1 MSTSEDQTG
10 APPIAPETG
19 RRRTIWPNLVW
30 GIPLAA
36 LVVVGYLG
44 VRALLNRGEVVTV
57 TFTRAAGAKPGGTKV
72 LYQGVEAG
80 QLTKIEPNADGRRL
94 DFHLRLVPAARSGLN
109 SNARFWLI
117 GANPNFSDLSSLKAV
132 VSGVAIGYAPGEG
145 GEPADRFEG
154 LDQAPLILPGDKG
167 TRYSLRAHSLNSIH
181 EGSIVLFHGQAIGK
195 VIEIHFNGD
204 KGFRLQAFINQP
216 YDSLIR
222 RGARFW
228 KIAPLRLSFAGG
240 GITANLAPVSTILA
254 GGIDLEVDTTNAD
267 DPQSPAGTEFSL
279 YASHSAARQG
289 LSGPTVR
296 YEFAFDGDAGVLDET
311 SAVTLLGYQIGEV
324 ESTRLAYDERTGAPY
339 GIATALLY
347 PQQMHVNPVTA
358 VQSTAAQSTAAQST
372 PNWRVATDAALTRL
386 IHLGYRARL
395 QQSPPVLGDQ
405 SIALMRTAGASPAQ
419 LLTEGDI
426 PRFPSAPGSS
436 NLDDIAAKADAFLNK
451 LDAVPLDSIGA
462 NLERITG
469 NLDRLM
475 SSPEL
480 KDSLTHLHSTL
491 TSIDKL
497 LHDVQPQIGPL
508 IGKLNDAAA
517 ELSGTATAL
526 HQIAESGGPNE
537 DASLPEAIRQIT
549 EAARSIKTLT
559 DYLDRH
565 PEALIR
571 GKRPEK

>member
-1 MSTSEDQTG
+1 
-10 APPIAPETG
+10 
-19 RRRTIWPNLVW
+19 V
-30 GIPLAA
+30 
-36 LVVVGYLG
+36 
-44 VRALLNRGEVVTV
+44 
-57 TFTRAAGAKPGGTKV
+57 TKV

-80 QLTKIEPNADGRRL
+80 QVTKIEPNADGRRL
-94 DFHLRLVPAARSGLN
+94 DFHLRLVPAAKSGLN
-109 SNARFWLI
+109 TNARFWLI

-145 GEPADRFEG
+145 GEPEDRFEG
-154 LDQAPLILPGDKG
+154 LDQVPLILPGDKG
-167 TRYSLRAHSLNSIH
+167 TRYSLGAHSLNSIH

-195 VIEIHFNGD
+195 VIAIQFNGD
-204 KGFRLQAFINQP
+204 KAFRLQAFINRP

-228 KIAPLRLSFAGG
+228 KISPLRLSFAGG
-240 GITANLAPVSTILA
+240 GITANLAPLNALLA
-254 GGIDLEVDTTNAD
+254 GGIDLEVDTTNVN
-267 DPQSPAGTEFSL
+267 DPQSPADTEFPL
-279 YASHSAARQG
+279 YSSHNAARQG

-296 YEFAFDGDAGVLDET
+296 YEFTFDGDAGVLDET

-324 ESTRLAYDERTGAPY
+324 ESTRLAYNERTGAPY
-339 GIATALLY
+339 GIATAVLY
-347 PQQMHVNPVTA
+347 PQQMHVNPGA
-358 VQSTAAQSTAAQST
+358 GAQSTT
-372 PNWRVATDAALTRL
+372 DDWRAATDAALTRL

-395 QQSPPVLGDQ
+395 QQSPPLLGDQ
-405 SIALMRTAGASPAQ
+405 SIALVRTAGASRAL
-419 LLTEGDI
+419 LLTDGDI

-436 NLDDIAAKADAFLNK
+436 SLDDITAKADGFLNK
-451 LDAVPLDSIGA
+451 LDAVPLEDIGA
-462 NLERITG
+462 NLNRITG

-491 TSIDKL
+491 LSIDQL

-517 ELSGTATAL
+517 ELSATATAL
-526 HQIAESGGPNE
+526 RQIADSGGPNA

>member
-1 MSTSEDQTG
+1 MSTEEAETG
-10 APPIAPETG
+10 APANAPETG

-30 GIPLAA
+30 AIPLAA
-36 LVVVGYLG
+36 LAIVGYLG

-57 TFTRAAGAKPGGTKV
+57 TFTRAAGAKAGVTRV

-94 DFHLRLVPAARSGLN
+94 DFHLRLVPAAKSGLN
-109 SNARFWLI
+109 TNARFWLI

-145 GEPADRFEG
+145 GQPADRFEG

-195 VIEIHFNGD
+195 VIAIHFDGD
-204 KGFRLQAFINQP
+204 KGFRLQTFINEP
-216 YDSLIR
+216 YDSLVR

-228 KIAPLRLSFAGG
+228 KISPLRLSFAGG
-240 GITANLAPVSTILA
+240 GITANLAPLSTLLA
-254 GGIDLEVDTTNAD
+254 GGIDLEVDTTNSG
-267 DPQSPAGTEFSL
+267 DPQSPVDTEFAL
-279 YASHSAARQG
+279 YSSHSAARQG

-296 YEFAFDGDAGVLDET
+296 YEFAFDGNAGVLDET
-311 SAVTLLGYQIGEV
+311 SAVTLLGYQVGEV

-339 GIATALLY
+339 GIATAVLY
-347 PQQMHVNPVTA
+347 PLQMHVDPGA
-358 VQSTAAQSTAAQST
+358 GAQST
-372 PNWRVATDAALTRL
+372 PEDWRVATDAALTRL
-386 IHLGYRARL
+386 IRLGYRARL

-405 SIALMRTAGASPAQ
+405 SIALVRSAGALPAR
-419 LLTEGDI
+419 LLADGDT

-436 NLDDIAAKADAFLNK
+436 NLDDIAAKADAFLSK
-451 LDAVPLDSIGA
+451 LDAVPLEDIGA
-462 NLERITG
+462 NLKRITG

-491 TSIDKL
+491 TSIDQL

-508 IGKLNDAAA
+508 LSKLNAAAA
-517 ELSGTATAL
+517 ELSGTASAL
-526 HQIAESGGPNE
+526 RQIAESGGPNE
-537 DASLPEAIRQIT
+537 DANLPEAIRQIT
-549 EAARSIKTLT
+549 EAARSIRTLT

-571 GKRPEK
+571 GKRP

>member
-1 MSTSEDQTG
+1 MSTPEDQTN
-10 APPIAPETG
+10 APETG

-36 LVVVGYLG
+36 LVIVGYLG

-57 TFTRAAGAKPGGTKV
+57 TFTRAAGAKAGVTKV

-94 DFHLRLVPAARSGLN
+94 DFHLRLVPAAKSGLN
-109 SNARFWLI
+109 TNARFWLI
-117 GANPNFSDLSSLKAV
+117 GANPNFSDLSSLEAV
-132 VSGVAIGYAPGEG
+132 VSGIAIGYAPGEG
-145 GEPADRFEG
+145 GEPEDQFEG

-167 TRYSLRAHSLNSIH
+167 TRYLLGAHALNSIH
-181 EGSIVLFHGQAIGK
+181 EGSILLFHGQAIGK
-195 VIEIHFNGD
+195 VVAIRFNPD

-228 KIAPLRLSFAGG
+228 KISPLRLSFAGG
-240 GITANLAPVSTILA
+240 GITANLAPLSTLLA
-254 GGIDLEVDTTNAD
+254 GGIDLEVDTTTAN
-267 DPQSPAGTEFSL
+267 DPRSPADTEFPL
-279 YASHSAARQG
+279 YSSHNAARQG

-324 ESTRLAYDERTGAPY
+324 ESTRLAYNERTGAPY
-339 GIATALLY
+339 GIATAVLY
-347 PQQMHVNPVTA
+347 PQQMHVNPGA
-358 VQSTAAQSTAAQST
+358 GAQST
-372 PNWRVATDAALTRL
+372 PDDWRATTDTALTRL

-405 SIALMRTAGASPAQ
+405 SIALVRTTGASPAQ
-419 LLTEGDI
+419 LLTDGGI
-426 PRFPSAPGSS
+426 PRFPSAPSSS
-436 NLDDIAAKADAFLNK
+436 NLGDITAKADVFLNK
-451 LDAVPLDSIGA
+451 LDAVPLEEIGA
-462 NLERITG
+462 NLNRITG
-469 NLDRLM
+469 SLDRLI

-480 KDSLTHLHSTL
+480 KDSLTHLRSTL
-491 TSIDKL
+491 TSIDQL

-508 IGKLNDAAA
+508 IGKLNDAVA
-517 ELSGTATAL
+517 ELSATATAL
-526 HQIAESGGPNE
+526 RQIAESGGPNE

>member
-1 MSTSEDQTG
+1 MSTPEDQTN
-10 APPIAPETG
+10 APETG
-19 RRRTIWPNLVW
+19 RRRTVWPNLVW

-36 LVVVGYLG
+36 LLIVGYLG

-57 TFTRAAGAKPGGTKV
+57 TFTRAAGAKAGVTKV

-94 DFHLRLVPAARSGLN
+94 DFHLRLVPAAKSGLN
-109 SNARFWLI
+109 TNARFWLI
-117 GANPNFSDLSSLKAV
+117 GANPNFSDLSSLEAV
-132 VSGVAIGYAPGEG
+132 VSGIAIGYAPGEG
-145 GEPADRFEG
+145 GEPEDQFEG

-167 TRYSLRAHSLNSIH
+167 TRYLLSAHALNSIH
-181 EGSIVLFHGQAIGK
+181 EGSILLFHGQAIGK
-195 VIEIHFNGD
+195 VVAIRFNPD

-228 KIAPLRLSFAGG
+228 KISPLRLSFAGG
-240 GITANLAPVSTILA
+240 GITANLAPLSTLLA

-267 DPQSPAGTEFSL
+267 DPRSPADTEFPL
-279 YASHSAARQG
+279 YSSHNAARQG

-324 ESTRLAYDERTGAPY
+324 ESTRLAYNERTGAPY
-339 GIATALLY
+339 GIATAVLY
-347 PQQMHVNPVTA
+347 PQQMHVNPGA
-358 VQSTAAQSTAAQST
+358 GARST
-372 PNWRVATDAALTRL
+372 PDDWRAPTDAALTRL

-405 SIALMRTAGASPAQ
+405 SIALVRTAGASPAQ
-419 LLTEGDI
+419 LLTDGDF

-436 NLDDIAAKADAFLNK
+436 NLNDITAKAAVFLNK
-451 LDAVPLDSIGA
+451 LDAVPLEDIGA

-480 KDSLTHLHSTL
+480 KDSLTHLHSTM

-497 LHDVQPQIGPL
+497 LLDVQPQIGPL

-517 ELSGTATAL
+517 ELSGIATAL
-526 HQIAESGGPNE
+526 RQVAESGGPNE

>member
-1 MSTSEDQTG
+1 MSTPEDQTN
-10 APPIAPETG
+10 APETG

-36 LVVVGYLG
+36 LVIVGYLG
-44 VRALLNRGEVVTV
+44 VRALLNRGEVITV
-57 TFTRAAGAKPGGTKV
+57 TFTRAAGAKAGVTRV

-94 DFHLRLVPAARSGLN
+94 DFHLRLVPAAKSGLN
-109 SNARFWLI
+109 TNARFWLI
-117 GANPNFSDLSSLKAV
+117 GANPNFSDLSSLEAV
-132 VSGVAIGYAPGEG
+132 VSGIAIGYAPGEG
-145 GEPADRFEG
+145 GEPEDQFEG

-167 TRYSLRAHSLNSIH
+167 TRYSLGAHALNSIH
-181 EGSIVLFHGQAIGK
+181 EGSIILFHGQAIGK
-195 VIEIHFNGD
+195 VVAIRFNPD

-228 KIAPLRLSFAGG
+228 KISPLRLSFAGG
-240 GITANLAPVSTILA
+240 GITANLAPLNTLLA
-254 GGIDLEVDTTNAD
+254 GGIDLEVDTTTAN
-267 DPQSPAGTEFSL
+267 DPRSPADTEFPL
-279 YASHSAARQG
+279 YSSHNAARQG

-296 YEFAFDGDAGVLDET
+296 YEFAFDGAAGVLDET

-324 ESTRLAYDERTGAPY
+324 ESTRLAYNEHTGAPY
-339 GIATALLY
+339 GIATAVLY
-347 PQQMHVNPVTA
+347 PQQMHVNPGA
-358 VQSTAAQSTAAQST
+358 GARST
-372 PNWRVATDAALTRL
+372 PDDWRAPTDAALTRL

-405 SIALMRTAGASPAQ
+405 SIALVRTAGASPAQ
-419 LLTEGDI
+419 LLTDGDI

-436 NLDDIAAKADAFLNK
+436 NLDDITAKAALFLNK
-451 LDAVPLDSIGA
+451 LDAVPLEDIGA
-462 NLERITG
+462 NLNRIIG
-469 NLDRLM
+469 NLDRLT

-497 LHDVQPQIGPL
+497 LQDVQPQIGPL
-508 IGKLNDAAA
+508 IGKLNDAVA

-526 HQIAESGGPNE
+526 RQIAESGGPNE

>member
-1 MSTSEDQTG
+1 MSTPEDQTN
-10 APPIAPETG
+10 APETG

-36 LVVVGYLG
+36 LVIVGYLG

-57 TFTRAAGAKPGGTKV
+57 TFTRAAGAKAGVTKV

-94 DFHLRLVPAARSGLN
+94 DFHLRLVPAAKSGLN
-109 SNARFWLI
+109 TNARFWLI
-117 GANPNFSDLSSLKAV
+117 GANPSFSDLSSLEAV
-132 VSGVAIGYAPGEG
+132 VSGIAIGYAPGEG
-145 GEPADRFEG
+145 GEPEDQFEG

-167 TRYSLRAHSLNSIH
+167 TRYLLGAHGLNSIH
-181 EGSIVLFHGQAIGK
+181 EGSILLFHGQAIGK
-195 VIEIHFNGD
+195 VVAIRFNPD

-228 KIAPLRLSFAGG
+228 KISPLRLSFAGG
-240 GITANLAPVSTILA
+240 GITANLAPLSTLLA
-254 GGIDLEVDTTNAD
+254 GGIDLEVDTTNAN
-267 DPQSPAGTEFSL
+267 DPRSPADTEFPL
-279 YASHSAARQG
+279 YSSHNAARQG

-324 ESTRLAYDERTGAPY
+324 EATRLAYNERTGAPY
-339 GIATALLY
+339 GIATAVLY
-347 PQQMHVNPVTA
+347 PQQMHVNPGA
-358 VQSTAAQSTAAQST
+358 GARST
-372 PNWRVATDAALTRL
+372 PDDWRAPTDAALTRL

-405 SIALMRTAGASPAQ
+405 SIALVRTAGASPAQ
-419 LLTEGDI
+419 LLTDGNI

-436 NLDDIAAKADAFLNK
+436 NLDDITAKAAVFLNK
-451 LDAVPLDSIGA
+451 LDAVPLEDIGA
-462 NLERITG
+462 NLNRIIG
-469 NLDRLM
+469 NLDRLT
-475 SSPEL
+475 SAPEL

-497 LHDVQPQIGPL
+497 LQDVQPQIGPL
-508 IGKLNDAAA
+508 IGKLNDAVA

-526 HQIAESGGPNE
+526 RQIAESGGSNE

-549 EAARSIKTLT
+549 EAARSVKTLT

>member
-1 MSTSEDQTG
+1 MSTPEGETNG
-10 APPIAPETG
+10 PGNAPEAG

-36 LVVVGYLG
+36 LLVVGYLG

-57 TFTRAAGAKPGGTKV
+57 TFTRAAGAKAGVTKV

-94 DFHLRLVPAARSGLN
+94 DFHLRLVPAAKSGLN
-109 SNARFWLI
+109 TNARFWLI

-195 VIEIHFNGD
+195 VIAIHFDGD
-204 KGFRLQAFINQP
+204 KGFRLQAFVNQP

-228 KIAPLRLSFAGG
+228 KISPLRLSFAGG
-240 GITANLAPVSTILA
+240 GITANLAPLSTLLA
-254 GGIDLEVDTTNAD
+254 GGIDLEVDTTNTN
-267 DPQSPAGTEFSL
+267 DPQSPANTEFSL
-279 YASHSAARQG
+279 YSSHNAARQG

-324 ESTRLAYDERTGAPY
+324 ESTRLAYNERTGAPY
-339 GIATALLY
+339 GIATAVLY
-347 PQQMHVNPVTA
+347 PQQMHVKPDTG
-358 VQSTAAQSTAAQST
+358 AQNT
-372 PNWRVATDAALTRL
+372 PDDWRAATDAALTRL

-405 SIALMRTAGASPAQ
+405 SIALVRTASASPAQ
-419 LLTEGDI
+419 LLTDKDT

-436 NLDDIAAKADAFLNK
+436 NLDDITAKADVFLNK
-451 LDAVPLDSIGA
+451 LDAVPLEDIGSS
-462 NLERITG
+462 LKRITG

-508 IGKLNDAAA
+508 IGKLNEAAA
-517 ELSGTATAL
+517 ELSGTAAAL
-526 HQIAESGGPNE
+526 RQVAESGGPNE

-559 DYLDRH
+559 DFLDRH

>member
-1 MSTSEDQTG
+1 MSTPEDQTN
-10 APPIAPETG
+10 APETG

-36 LVVVGYLG
+36 LVIVGYLG

-57 TFTRAAGAKPGGTKV
+57 TFTRAAGAKAGVTKV

-94 DFHLRLVPAARSGLN
+94 DFHLRLVPAAKSGLN
-109 SNARFWLI
+109 TNARFWLI
-117 GANPNFSDLSSLKAV
+117 GANPNFSDLSSLEAV
-132 VSGVAIGYAPGEG
+132 VSGIAIGYAPGEG
-145 GEPADRFEG
+145 GEPEDQFEG

-167 TRYSLRAHSLNSIH
+167 TRYLLGAHALNSIH
-181 EGSIVLFHGQAIGK
+181 EGSILLFHGQAIGK
-195 VIEIHFNGD
+195 VVAIRFNPD

-228 KIAPLRLSFAGG
+228 KISPLRLSFAGG
-240 GITANLAPVSTILA
+240 GITANLAPLSTLLA
-254 GGIDLEVDTTNAD
+254 GGIDLEVDTTTAN
-267 DPQSPAGTEFSL
+267 DPRSPADTEFPL
-279 YASHSAARQG
+279 YSSHNAARQG

-324 ESTRLAYDERTGAPY
+324 ESTRLAYNERTGAPY
-339 GIATALLY
+339 GIATAVLY
-347 PQQMHVNPVTA
+347 PQQMHVNPGA
-358 VQSTAAQSTAAQST
+358 GAQST
-372 PNWRVATDAALTRL
+372 PDDWRAPTDAALTRL

-395 QQSPPVLGDQ
+395 QQSPPLLGDQ
-405 SIALMRTAGASPAQ
+405 SIALVRTAGASPAQ
-419 LLTEGDI
+419 LLTDGDI

-436 NLDDIAAKADAFLNK
+436 NLADITAKAAVFLNK
-451 LDAVPLDSIGA
+451 LDAVPLEDIGA
-462 NLERITG
+462 NINRIIG
-469 NLDRLM
+469 NLDRLT

-497 LHDVQPQIGPL
+497 LQDVQPQIGPL
-508 IGKLNDAAA
+508 IGKLNDAVA

-526 HQIAESGGPNE
+526 RQIAESGGSNE

>member
-1 MSTSEDQTG
+1 MSTPEDQTS
-10 APPIAPETG
+10 APETG

-36 LVVVGYLG
+36 LVIVGYLG

-57 TFTRAAGAKPGGTKV
+57 TFTRAAGAKAGVTKV

-94 DFHLRLVPAARSGLN
+94 DFHLRLVPAAKSGLN
-109 SNARFWLI
+109 TNARFWLI
-117 GANPNFSDLSSLKAV
+117 GANPNFSDLSSLEAV
-132 VSGVAIGYAPGEG
+132 VSGIAIGYAPGEG
-145 GEPADRFEG
+145 GEPEDQFEG

-167 TRYSLRAHSLNSIH
+167 TRYLLGAHALNSIH
-181 EGSIVLFHGQAIGK
+181 EGSILLFHGQAIGK
-195 VIEIHFNGD
+195 VVAIRFNPD

-228 KIAPLRLSFAGG
+228 KISPLRLSFAGG
-240 GITANLAPVSTILA
+240 GITANLAPLSTLLA
-254 GGIDLEVDTTNAD
+254 GGIDLEVDTTKAN
-267 DPQSPAGTEFSL
+267 DPRSPADTEFPL
-279 YASHSAARQG
+279 YSSHNAARQG

-296 YEFAFDGDAGVLDET
+296 YEFAFDGAAGVLDET

-324 ESTRLAYDERTGAPY
+324 ESTRLAYNERTGAPY
-339 GIATALLY
+339 GIATAVLY
-347 PQQMHVNPVTA
+347 PQQMHVNPGA
-358 VQSTAAQSTAAQST
+358 GARST
-372 PNWRVATDAALTRL
+372 PDDWRAPTDAALTRL
-386 IHLGYRARL
+386 IRLGYRARL
-395 QQSPPVLGDQ
+395 QQSPPVLGDE
-405 SIALMRTAGASPAQ
+405 SIALVRTAGASPAQ
-419 LLTEGDI
+419 LLTDGDI

-436 NLDDIAAKADAFLNK
+436 NLDDITAKAAVFLNK
-451 LDAVPLDSIGA
+451 LDAVPLEDIGA
-462 NLERITG
+462 NLNRIIG
-469 NLDRLM
+469 NLDRLT
-475 SSPEL
+475 SSSEL

-497 LHDVQPQIGPL
+497 LQDVQPQIGPL

-526 HQIAESGGPNE
+526 RQIAESGGPNE

>member
-1 MSTSEDQTG
+1 MNTPEDPTN
-10 APPIAPETG
+10 APGNPPEAG

-57 TFTRAAGAKPGGTKV
+57 TFTKAAGAKPGVTKV

-109 SNARFWLI
+109 TNARFWLI

-154 LDQAPLILPGDKG
+154 LGQAPLILPGDKG
-167 TRYSLRAHSLNSIH
+167 TRYLLRAHSLNSIH

-195 VIEIHFNGD
+195 VIALHFSGD
-204 KGFRLQAFINQP
+204 KGFRLQAFIDEP

-228 KIAPLRLSFAGG
+228 KISPLRLSFGGG
-240 GITANLAPVSTILA
+240 GITANLAPMSTLLA
-254 GGIDLEVDTTNAD
+254 GGIDLEVDATNAN
-267 DPQSPAGTEFSL
+267 DPQSPPDTEFPL
-279 YASHSAARQG
+279 YSSHNAARQG

-324 ESTRLAYDERTGAPY
+324 ESTRLAYNERTGTPY
-339 GIATALLY
+339 GIATAVLY
-347 PQQMHVNPVTA
+347 PQQMHVLPGTG
-358 VQSTAAQSTAAQST
+358 AQST
-372 PNWRVATDAALTRL
+372 PDDWRAATDAALTRL
-386 IHLGYRARL
+386 IHSGYRASL

-405 SIALMRTAGASPAQ
+405 SIALVRTAGASSAQ
-419 LLTEGDI
+419 LLTDGDN

-436 NLDDIAAKADAFLNK
+436 NLDDITAKADVFLNR
-451 LDAVPLDSIGA
+451 LDALPLEDIGA
-462 NLERITG
+462 NLKRITG
-469 NLDRLM
+469 NLDTLM
-475 SSPEL
+475 SSSDL

-491 TSIDKL
+491 TSIDQL

-517 ELSGTATAL
+517 ELSGTAAAL
-526 HQIAESGGPNE
+526 HQVAESGGPNE

>member
-1 MSTSEDQTG
+1 MSTPEDQTN
-10 APPIAPETG
+10 APETG
-19 RRRTIWPNLVW
+19 RRRTVWPNLVW

-36 LVVVGYLG
+36 LLIVGYLG

-57 TFTRAAGAKPGGTKV
+57 TFTRAAGAKAGVTKV

-94 DFHLRLVPAARSGLN
+94 DFHLRLVPAAKSGLN
-109 SNARFWLI
+109 TNARFWLI
-117 GANPNFSDLSSLKAV
+117 GANPNFSDLSSLEAV
-132 VSGVAIGYAPGEG
+132 VSGIAIGYAPGEG
-145 GEPADRFEG
+145 GEPEDQFEG

-167 TRYSLRAHSLNSIH
+167 TRYSLRAHALNSIH
-181 EGSIVLFHGQAIGK
+181 EGSILLFHGQAIGK
-195 VIEIHFNGD
+195 VVAIRFNPD

-228 KIAPLRLSFAGG
+228 KISPLRLSFAGG
-240 GITANLAPVSTILA
+240 GITANLAPLSTLLA
-254 GGIDLEVDTTNAD
+254 GGIDLEVDTTKAN
-267 DPQSPAGTEFSL
+267 DPRSPADTEFPL
-279 YASHSAARQG
+279 YSSHNAARQG

-324 ESTRLAYDERTGAPY
+324 ESTRLAYNERTGAPY
-339 GIATALLY
+339 GIATAVLY
-347 PQQMHVNPVTA
+347 PQQMHVNPGA
-358 VQSTAAQSTAAQST
+358 GAQST
-372 PNWRVATDAALTRL
+372 PDDWRAPTDAALTRL

-405 SIALMRTAGASPAQ
+405 SIALVRTAGASPAQ
-419 LLTEGDI
+419 LLTDGDF

-436 NLDDIAAKADAFLNK
+436 NLDDITAKAAVFLNK
-451 LDAVPLDSIGA
+451 LDAVPLEDIGA

-497 LHDVQPQIGPL
+497 LLDVQPQIGPL

-517 ELSGTATAL
+517 ELSGIATAL
-526 HQIAESGGPNE
+526 RQVAESGGPNE

>member
-1 MSTSEDQTG
+1 MSTPEDQTG
-10 APPIAPETG
+10 TSESVPETG

-57 TFTRAAGAKPGGTKV
+57 TFTRAAGAKPGVTKV

-94 DFHLRLVPAARSGLN
+94 DFHLRLVPAAKSGLN
-109 SNARFWLI
+109 TNARFWLI

-145 GEPADRFEG
+145 GEPADQFEG

-167 TRYSLRAHSLNSIH
+167 TRYSLRAHALNSIH
-181 EGSIVLFHGQAIGK
+181 EGSILLFHGQAIGK
-195 VIEIHFNGD
+195 IIAIYFDGE
-204 KGFRLQAFINQP
+204 KGFRLEAFINQP

-228 KIAPLRLSFAGG
+228 KISPLRLSFAGG
-240 GITANLAPVSTILA
+240 GITANLAPLSTILA
-254 GGIDLEVDTTNAD
+254 GGIDLEVDTTSTS
-267 DPQSPAGTEFSL
+267 DPQSPADTEFSL
-279 YASHSAARQG
+279 YSSHNAARQG

-324 ESTRLAYDERTGAPY
+324 ESTRLAYNERSGAPY
-339 GIATALLY
+339 AIATAVLY
-347 PQQMHVNPVTA
+347 PQQMHVDAGTG
-358 VQSTAAQSTAAQST
+358 AQST
-372 PNWRVATDAALTRL
+372 PEHWRSATDAALTRL

-405 SIALMRTAGASPAQ
+405 SIALVRTAGVSPAQ
-419 LLTEGDI
+419 LLADGDVA
-426 PRFPSAPGSS
+426 RFPSAPGSS
-436 NLDDIAAKADAFLNK
+436 NLDDITAKADMFLNK
-451 LDAVPLDSIGA
+451 LDAVPLEDIGS
-462 NLERITG
+462 NLKRITD

-475 SSPEL
+475 SSPQL

-491 TSIDKL
+491 TSIDQL
-497 LHDVQPQIGPL
+497 LHEVQPQIGPL
-508 IGKLNDAAA
+508 IGKLNDTAA
-517 ELSGTATAL
+517 ELSGTASAL
-526 HQIAESGGPNE
+526 RQVAESGGPNE

-549 EAARSIKTLT
+549 EAARSIKALT

>member
-1 MSTSEDQTG
+1 MSTPEDQTN
-10 APPIAPETG
+10 APETG

-36 LVVVGYLG
+36 LVIVGYLG

-57 TFTRAAGAKPGGTKV
+57 TFTRAAGAKAGVTKV

-94 DFHLRLVPAARSGLN
+94 DFHLRLVPAAKSGLN
-109 SNARFWLI
+109 TNARFWLI
-117 GANPNFSDLSSLKAV
+117 GANPNFSDLSSLEAV
-132 VSGVAIGYAPGEG
+132 VSGIAIGYAPGEG
-145 GEPADRFEG
+145 GEPEDQFEG

-167 TRYSLRAHSLNSIH
+167 TRYLLGAHALNSIH
-181 EGSIVLFHGQAIGK
+181 EGSILLFHGQAIGK
-195 VIEIHFNGD
+195 VVAIRFNPD

-228 KIAPLRLSFAGG
+228 KISPLRLSFAGG
-240 GITANLAPVSTILA
+240 GITANLAPLSTLLA
-254 GGIDLEVDTTNAD
+254 GGIDLEVDTTKAN
-267 DPQSPAGTEFSL
+267 DPRSPADTEFPL
-279 YASHSAARQG
+279 YSSHNAARQG

-324 ESTRLAYDERTGAPY
+324 ESTLLAYNERTGAPY
-339 GIATALLY
+339 GIATAVLY
-347 PQQMHVNPVTA
+347 PQQMHVNPGA
-358 VQSTAAQSTAAQST
+358 GAQST
-372 PNWRVATDAALTRL
+372 PDDWRAPTDAALTRL

-395 QQSPPVLGDQ
+395 QRSPPVLGDQ
-405 SIALMRTAGASPAQ
+405 SIALVRTAGASPAQ
-419 LLTEGDI
+419 LLTDGDI

-436 NLDDIAAKADAFLNK
+436 NLDDITAKAAVFLNK
-451 LDAVPLDSIGA
+451 LDAVPLEDIGA
-462 NLERITG
+462 NLNRIIG
-469 NLDRLM
+469 NLDRLT
-475 SSPEL
+475 SSSEL

-497 LHDVQPQIGPL
+497 LQDVQPQIGPL
-508 IGKLNDAAA
+508 IGKLNDAVA
-517 ELSGTATAL
+517 ELSDTATAL
-526 HQIAESGGPNE
+526 RQIAESGGPNE

>member
-1 MSTSEDQTG
+1 MSTPEDQTN
-10 APPIAPETG
+10 APETG

-36 LVVVGYLG
+36 LVIVGYLG

-57 TFTRAAGAKPGGTKV
+57 TFTRAAGAKAGVTKV

-94 DFHLRLVPAARSGLN
+94 DFHLRLVPAAKSGLN
-109 SNARFWLI
+109 TNARFWLI
-117 GANPNFSDLSSLKAV
+117 GANPNFSDLSSLEAV
-132 VSGVAIGYAPGEG
+132 VSGIAIGYAPGEG
-145 GEPADRFEG
+145 GEPEDQFEG

-167 TRYSLRAHSLNSIH
+167 TRYLLGAHALNSIH
-181 EGSIVLFHGQAIGK
+181 EGSILLFHGQAIGK
-195 VIEIHFNGD
+195 VVAIRFNPD

-228 KIAPLRLSFAGG
+228 KISPLRLSFAGG
-240 GITANLAPVSTILA
+240 GITANLAPLSTLLA
-254 GGIDLEVDTTNAD
+254 GGIDLEVDTTKAN
-267 DPQSPAGTEFSL
+267 DPRSPADTEFPL
-279 YASHSAARQG
+279 YSSHNAARQG

-324 ESTRLAYDERTGAPY
+324 ESTRLAYNERTGAPY
-339 GIATALLY
+339 GIATAVLY
-347 PQQMHVNPVTA
+347 PQQMHVNPGA
-358 VQSTAAQSTAAQST
+358 GARST
-372 PNWRVATDAALTRL
+372 PDDWRAPTNAALTRL

-395 QQSPPVLGDQ
+395 EQSPPVLGDQ
-405 SIALMRTAGASPAQ
+405 SIALVRTAGASPAQ
-419 LLTEGDI
+419 LLTDGDI

-436 NLDDIAAKADAFLNK
+436 NLDDITAKAAVFLNK
-451 LDAVPLDSIGA
+451 LDAVPLEDIGA
-462 NLERITG
+462 NLNRIIG
-469 NLDRLM
+469 NLDRLT

-497 LHDVQPQIGPL
+497 LQDVQPQIGPL
-508 IGKLNDAAA
+508 IGKLNDAVA

-526 HQIAESGGPNE
+526 RQIAESGGPSE

>member
-1 MSTSEDQTG
+1 MST
-10 APPIAPETG
+10 PPMGTPEGETNASVNVPAAG

-36 LVVVGYLG
+36 LVIVGYLG

-57 TFTRAAGAKPGGTKV
+57 TFTRAAGAKAGATRV
-72 LYQGVEAG
+72 LYHGIEAG
-80 QLTKIEPNADGRRL
+80 KVTKIEPNADGRRL
-94 DFHLRLVPAARSGLN
+94 DFHLRLVPAAKNGLN
-109 SNARFWLI
+109 SDARFWLI
-117 GANPNFSDLSSLKAV
+117 GANPNLTDLSSLEAL
-132 VSGVAIGYAPGEG
+132 VSGVAIGYAPGER

-167 TRYSLRAHSLNSIH
+167 TRYSLGAHSLNSIH

-195 VIEIHFNGD
+195 VIAIQFNGD
-204 KGFRLQAFINQP
+204 KAFRLQAFIDQP

-228 KIAPLRLSFAGG
+228 KISPLRLSFAGG
-240 GITANLAPVSTILA
+240 GISANLAPLSTLLA
-254 GGIDLEVDTTNAD
+254 GGIDLEVDTTNAN
-267 DPQSPAGTEFSL
+267 DPQSPADTEFPL
-279 YASHSAARQG
+279 YSSHNAARQG

-324 ESTRLAYDERTGAPY
+324 ESTRLAYNERTGAPY
-339 GIATALLY
+339 GIATAVLY
-347 PQQMHVNPVTA
+347 PQQMHVDPGA
-358 VQSTAAQSTAAQST
+358 AAQRTSGD
-372 PNWRVATDAALTRL
+372 WRATTDAALTRL
-386 IHLGYRARL
+386 VHLGYRARL
-395 QQSPPVLGDQ
+395 EQSPPVLGDQ
-405 SIALMRTAGASPAQ
+405 SIALVRTAGASPAQ
-419 LLTEGDI
+419 LLTDGDL
-426 PRFPSAPGSS
+426 PRFPSAAGAS
-436 NLDDIAAKADAFLNK
+436 NLGDVAAKADAFLSK
-451 LDAVPLDSIGA
+451 LDAIPLEEIGA
-462 NLERITG
+462 NLNRVTG
-469 NLDRLM
+469 NLDRLI

-491 TSIDKL
+491 ASIDKL

-526 HQIAESGGPNE
+526 RQIAESGGPNE

-549 EAARSIKTLT
+549 EAARSIKALT

-571 GKRPEK
+571 GKRPEQ

>member
-1 MSTSEDQTG
+1 MSTPEDQAEASG
-10 APPIAPETG
+10 NAPESG

-36 LVVVGYLG
+36 LAIVGYLG

-57 TFTRAAGAKPGGTKV
+57 TFTRAAGAKPGVTKV

-80 QLTKIEPNADGRRL
+80 QLTKIEPSADGRRL
-94 DFHLRLVPAARSGLN
+94 DFHLRLVPAAKSGLN

-117 GANPNFSDLSSLKAV
+117 GANPNLSDLSSLKAV

-195 VIEIHFNGD
+195 VIAIRFDGD

-228 KIAPLRLSFAGG
+228 KISPLRLSFAGG
-240 GITANLAPVSTILA
+240 GITANLAPLSTLLA
-254 GGIDLEVDTTNAD
+254 GGIDLEVETTNVG
-267 DPQSPAGTEFSL
+267 DPPSPADTEFSL
-279 YASHSAARQG
+279 YSSHNAARQG

-324 ESTRLAYDERTGAPY
+324 ESTRLAYNQRTGAPY
-339 GIATALLY
+339 GIATAVLY
-347 PQQMHVNPVTA
+347 PQQMHLDPGA
-358 VQSTAAQSTAAQST
+358 VAQSTT
-372 PNWRVATDAALTRL
+372 DDWRAITDTALTRL

-405 SIALMRTAGASPAQ
+405 SIALVRSPGAPAAQ
-419 LLTEGDI
+419 LLTDGDI

-436 NLDDIAAKADAFLNK
+436 NFDDITAKADVFLNK
-451 LDAVPLDSIGA
+451 LDAVPLEDIGA
-462 NLERITG
+462 NLKKITG

-526 HQIAESGGPNE
+526 RQIAESGGPNE

-549 EAARSIKTLT
+549 EAARSIKSLT

>member
-1 MSTSEDQTG
+1 MSTPEDQ
-10 APPIAPETG
+10 ANAPETG

-36 LVVVGYLG
+36 LVIVGYLG

-57 TFTRAAGAKPGGTKV
+57 TFTRAAGAKAGVTKV

-94 DFHLRLVPAARSGLN
+94 DFHLRLVPAAKSGLN
-109 SNARFWLI
+109 TNARFWLI
-117 GANPNFSDLSSLKAV
+117 GANPNFSDLSSLEAV
-132 VSGVAIGYAPGEG
+132 VSGIAIGYAPGEG
-145 GEPADRFEG
+145 GEPEDQFEG

-167 TRYSLRAHSLNSIH
+167 TRYLLGAHALNSIH
-181 EGSIVLFHGQAIGK
+181 EGSILLFHGQAIGK
-195 VIEIHFNGD
+195 VVAIRFNPD

-228 KIAPLRLSFAGG
+228 KISPLRLSFAGG
-240 GITANLAPVSTILA
+240 GITANLAPLSTLLA
-254 GGIDLEVDTTNAD
+254 GGIDLEVDTTKAN
-267 DPQSPAGTEFSL
+267 DPRSPADTEFPL
-279 YASHSAARQG
+279 YSSHNAARQG

-324 ESTRLAYDERTGAPY
+324 ESTRLAYNERTGAPY
-339 GIATALLY
+339 GIATAVLY
-347 PQQMHVNPVTA
+347 PQQMHVNPGA
-358 VQSTAAQSTAAQST
+358 GAQGT
-372 PNWRVATDAALTRL
+372 PDDWRAPTDAALTRL

-405 SIALMRTAGASPAQ
+405 SIALVRTAGASPAQ
-419 LLTEGDI
+419 LLTDGDI

-436 NLDDIAAKADAFLNK
+436 NLDDITAKAAVFLNK
-451 LDAVPLDSIGA
+451 LDAVPLEDIGA
-462 NLERITG
+462 NLNRIIG
-469 NLDRLM
+469 NLDRLT

-497 LHDVQPQIGPL
+497 LQDVQPQIGPL
-508 IGKLNDAAA
+508 IGKLNDAVA

-526 HQIAESGGPNE
+526 RQIAESGGPNE
-537 DASLPEAIRQIT
+537 DASLPEAIRQFT

-559 DYLDRH
+559 EYLDRH

-571 GKRPEK
+571 GKGPEK

>member
-1 MSTSEDQTG
+1 MSTPEGG
-10 APPIAPETG
+10 ADAPTDIPETG

-36 LVVVGYLG
+36 LAIVGYLG
-44 VRALLNRGEVVTV
+44 VRALVNRGEVVTV
-57 TFTRAAGAKPGGTKV
+57 TFTRAAGAKAGMTKV

-94 DFHLRLVPAARSGLN
+94 DFHLRLVPAAKSGLN
-109 SNARFWLI
+109 TNARFWLI
-117 GANPNFSDLSSLKAV
+117 GANPNFTDLSSLKAV

-167 TRYSLRAHSLNSIH
+167 TRYSLAAHSLNSIH

-195 VIEIHFNGD
+195 VIAIHFNGD
-204 KGFRLQAFINQP
+204 KGFRLQAFINRP
-216 YDSLIR
+216 YDSLVR

-228 KIAPLRLSFAGG
+228 KISPLRLSFAGG
-240 GITANLAPVSTILA
+240 GITANLAPVSTLLA
-254 GGIDLEVDTTNAD
+254 GGIDLEVDTTD
-267 DPQSPAGTEFSL
+267 TGDPQSPVDTEFPL
-279 YASHSAARQG
+279 YSSHNAARQG

-296 YEFAFDGDAGVLDET
+296 YELAFEGDAGVLDET
-311 SAVTLLGYQIGEV
+311 SSVTLLGYQIGEV
-324 ESTRLAYDERTGAPY
+324 ESTRLAYNDRTGAPY
-339 GIATALLY
+339 GIATVTLY
-347 PQQMHVNPVTA
+347 PQQMHVNPGTGPP
-358 VQSTAAQSTAAQST
+358 ST
-372 PNWRVATDAALTRL
+372 PDDWRAATDVALTRL
-386 IHLGYRARL
+386 IGLGYRARL
-395 QQSPPVLGDQ
+395 QQSPPLLGDE
-405 SIALMRTAGASPAQ
+405 SIALVHTAGASPAK
-419 LLTEGDI
+419 LITDGEI
-426 PRFPSAPGSS
+426 PRFPSASGSS
-436 NLDDIAAKADAFLNK
+436 NLGDITAKADVFLNK
-451 LDAVPLDSIGA
+451 LDAIPLEEIGA
-462 NLERITG
+462 NLNRITG
-469 NLDRLM
+469 NLDRLT

-480 KDSLTHLHSTL
+480 KDSLNHLHSSL
-491 TSIDKL
+491 TSVDKL

-517 ELSGTATAL
+517 ELSGTAAAL
-526 HQIAESGGPNE
+526 RQIAETGGPNE

-559 DYLDRH
+559 DFLDRH